1 MKNQSSVPITLPAY
15 LSSPKRFVSSRKGW
29 DGLAVALAF
38 ALTLREHGTPEAV
51 QNAAKRMVEKVPI
64 GKQPSMKRLAR
75 GVDVPK
81 DKAIPCAVEVINAV
95 CRAQSI
101 SPEVEF
107 KL

>member
-1 MKNQSSVPITLPAY
+1 VAQAPGQARQLGRRMSSTRRG
-15 LSSPKRFVSSRKGW
+15 KK
-29 DGLAVALAF
+29 LAD
-38 ALTLREHGTPEAV
+38 
-51 QNAAKRMVEKVPI
+51 Q
-64 GKQPSMKRLAR
+64 RLAR

-95 CRAQSI
+95 CRAQGI

>member
-1 MKNQSSVPITLPAY
+1 MHGSVPITLPRY
-15 LSSPKRFVSSRKGW
+15 MSVPRRFVSSRPAW
-29 DGLAVALAF
+29 NSLAVALAF
-38 ALTLREHGTPEAV
+38 ALALREHGTPEAV
-51 QNAAKRMVEKVPI
+51 QDAAKRMVEKVPI
-64 GKQPSMKRLAR
+64 EKQPSMKRLAR

-95 CRAQSI
+95 CRAQGI